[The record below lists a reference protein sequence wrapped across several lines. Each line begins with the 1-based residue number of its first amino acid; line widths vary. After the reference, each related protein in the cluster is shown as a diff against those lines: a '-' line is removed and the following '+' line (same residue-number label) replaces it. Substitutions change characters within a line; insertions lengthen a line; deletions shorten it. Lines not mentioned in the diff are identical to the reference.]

1 MFLSSFPFSL
11 LISLS
16 MTFTAALL
24 TPMDNR
30 LLWGIGVALAACI
43 SLYACFKVR
52 WHQKALLLSNRM
64 HTAFSAVLALCAAL
78 VLADGSILPAAGM
91 LPALFCY
98 AGAFANGFGKAAAR
112 LRSRMTKAD
121 CCFLWLSGCI
131 GAVMIALI
139 FSSTNAFYAANVGLM
154 EESFDVIYTSDS
166 AQLLE
171 EDVFCQLNAKQN
183 DIRQPLFA
191 LFALPFAAPA
201 KVLSQLLFFIPNV
214 YPVLMACIQ
223 FWLLMTALV
232 MIRHMLPGAQPHPA
246 LFYGACV
253 LLYPVL
259 LFSLMMEQYM
269 FAVFWLIALGSAHM
283 HAEDDRMPLLM
294 ASAGSLLTSA
304 VGFVLVPK
312 EARLKT
318 ILLDACKAVFL
329 FLTLMILFGRFQVL
343 ATSVSMVRW
352 LLMRFSSGPAVISGE
367 SWITWPEKLMQF
379 SHFVQSCFVAPST
392 YIHTGLGY
400 PAFQLAPVTSYN
412 LWGILL
418 LALCGLGFVLNWK
431 QRYAWLCALW
441 VGFSFFLLGLMGWG
455 VQENGLTLYTLY
467 FFWAY
472 ASLLFLL
479 VNKLF
484 SRWKAV
490 RNVVWGL
497 MIAVLAAMNLPSI
510 WQMIAFGLA
519 HYPA

>member
-1 MFLSSFPFSL
+1 MLFLSL
-11 LISLS
+11 LIFLS

-24 TPMDNR
+24 TPMDDR
-30 LLWGIGVALAACI
+30 MLWGIGVILAACI
-43 SLYACFKVR
+43 SLFACFKVK
-52 WHQKALLLSNRM
+52 WHQRALSFSNRAK
-64 HTAFSAVLALCAAL
+64 TAFSAGLAVCAAL
-78 VLADGSILPAAGM
+78 VLADGKLLSAAGM
-91 LPALFCY
+91 FPALLCY
-98 AGAFANGFGKAAAR
+98 ASTFVNHFGKVLAGFISR
-112 LRSRMTKAD
+112 LTKAD
-121 CCFLWLSGCI
+121 RRFLLLAGCM
-131 GAVMIALI
+131 GTLLIALI
-139 FSSTNAFYAANVGLM
+139 FSCTNAFYAANIGLQ

-166 AQLLE
+166 AQLLQ

-201 KVLSQLLFFIPNV
+201 KVLSQILFFLPNA
-214 YPVLMACIQ
+214 YPILMAAIQ
-223 FWLLMTALV
+223 FWLMMMALV
-232 MIRHMLPGAQPHPA
+232 MIRHMLAGALPHPA
-246 LFYGACV
+246 LFYGVCV
-253 LLYPVL
+253 LLYPVM
-259 LFSLMMEQYM
+259 LFSLMMEQYL

-283 HAEDDRMPLLM
+283 HKEEPRMALLM

-312 EARLKT
+312 EAKIKV
-318 ILLDACKAVFL
+318 ILLDACKAVLAFL
-329 FLTLMILFGRFQVL
+329 VLMILFGRFHIL

-392 YIHTGLGY
+392 YIHTELGY
-400 PAFQLAPVTSYN
+400 PAYQLAPVASYS
-412 LWGILL
+412 LFGITLL
-418 LALCGLGFVLNWK
+418 GLCGLGFLLNCR
-431 QRYAWLCALW
+431 QRYAQLCALW

-472 ASLLFLL
+472 ASLLLML
-479 VNKLF
+479 VNRLLA
-484 SRWKAV
+484 RWKAA
-490 RNVVWGL
+490 RNAAWAL
-497 MIAVLAAMNLPSI
+497 MIAALAALNLPAV

-519 HYPA
+519 HYPV